1 MTDMTTPT
9 SLDQLSTSE
18 AIQLAPAMTE
28 LRALRLPEPFDYYA
42 ATYLVQIAQVSSD
55 YEIGHFEGQGLG
67 FAMGLHLAKVITEE
81 ECGQLRLVFKD
92 AADRRR

>member
-1 MTDMTTPT
+1 MTDITTPT

-55 YEIGHFEGQGLG
+55 YDIGHFEGQGLG
-67 FAMGLHLAKVITEE
+67 IAMGLHLAKVITEE

-92 AADRRR
+92 ATDRRR